1 MEATVKTRY
10 LDIYR
15 SEDSQLYSIKNVNLV
30 EFTVGVLD
38 ETKN

>member
-15 SEDSQLYSIKNVNLV
+15 SKDSQLYSIKNVNLV